1 MLLIAGL
8 EDRPDNYT
16 AEWSRPSAGK
26 MFSLCFLLQD
36 FIYHFC
42 KTTISN
48 QGKIHDQCW
57 LMCNGFRPLQGFTN
71 LALTSNSAVTYRL
84 AQLNFTGATR
94 NVDLTEPRLNPKIY

>member
-16 AEWSRPSAGK
+16 AEWSRPSGK

-42 KTTISN
+42 KTSTTN
-48 QGKIHDQCW
+48 QGTIRDQCR
-57 LMCNGFRPLQGFTN
+57 LMCFGFRPLQRFTN
-71 LALTSNSAVTYRL
+71 FALISIFAQNVALQYEGNSKKNDQKGIVPDSKVIDNR
-84 AQLNFTGATR
+84 
-94 NVDLTEPRLNPKIY
+94 